1 MATKFDYNMT
11 RIPESELVLNAD
23 GSVYHLNLQPEQ
35 IADTIITVGD
45 PDRVER
51 VSRYFDK
58 VDTKVQKR
66 EFITH
71 TGELNGK
78 RLTVI
83 STGIG
88 TDNIDIVMNELDALV
103 NIDLK
108 TRMVKEKLSS
118 LKLIRVG
125 TSGCLQEQ
133 IPLDSL
139 LISVYGLGLDGLMHY
154 YDHYSNA
161 NETMLQ
167 HVFQRYTNQEIS
179 FPVRPYIS
187 EGSLDLVKSIGYDML
202 KGITVTCPGFYAP
215 QGRQLRIPIEG
226 KNILDKLGKFHY
238 NGLDITNFEMETSAL
253 YGMAR
258 MMGHEAVSCN
268 ALIANR
274 VTKEFSK
281 QSKQTVQKLIEI
293 VLERLT
299 R

>member
-1 MATKFDYNMT
+1 MATKFDHNMT

-51 VSRYFDK
+51 ISRYFDK

-66 EFITH
+66 EFVTH
-71 TGELNGK
+71 TGEYNGK

-118 LKLIRVG
+118 LKFIRVG
-125 TSGCLQEQ
+125 TSGCLQAQ

-154 YDHYSNA
+154 YDHYPNA

-274 VTKEFSK
+274 ITKEFST
-281 QSKQTVQKLIEI
+281 QAKQTVQKLIEI

>member
-1 MATKFDYNMT
+1 MAAKFDLTMT

-23 GSVYHLNLQPEQ
+23 GSVYHLNLHPEQ

-51 VSRYFDK
+51 ISRYFDRI
-58 VDTKVQKR
+58 DTKVQKR

-78 RLTVI
+78 RLSVI
-83 STGIG
+83 ATGIG

-108 TRMVKEKLSS
+108 TRQVKEELTS

-125 TSGCLQEQ
+125 TSGCLQKQ
-133 IPLDSL
+133 IPIDSL
-139 LISVYGLGLDGLMHY
+139 LISVYGLGLDGLMHF
-154 YDHYSNA
+154 YDHYRNA
-161 NETMLQ
+161 NETMVE
-167 HVFQRYTNQEIS
+167 HVFQRYANQEIS
-179 FPVRPYIS
+179 FPIRPYVS
-187 EGSLDLVKSIGYDML
+187 EGSLSLIKMLGYDLL

-215 QGRQLRIPIEG
+215 QGRQLRVPIEG
-226 KNILDKLGKFHY
+226 GNILEKLGKFHY

-253 YGMAR
+253 YGLAR
-258 MMGHEAVSCN
+258 LMGHEAVSCN
-268 ALIANR
+268 VLIANR
-274 VTKEFSK
+274 INQTFSK
-281 QSKQTVQKLIEI
+281 DSKAAVQKLIEI

-299 R
+299 